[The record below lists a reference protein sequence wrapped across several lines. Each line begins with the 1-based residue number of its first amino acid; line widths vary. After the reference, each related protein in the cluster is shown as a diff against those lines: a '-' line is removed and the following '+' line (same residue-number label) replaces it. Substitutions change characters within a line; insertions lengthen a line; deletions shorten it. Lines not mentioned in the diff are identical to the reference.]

1 MAGQTACRAIVVCNL
16 PRFWAYIRAMIGLSK
31 RIRSSFATNQKRCSS
46 TRWRFRAVRGNFIA
60 PLAHPN
66 SKKKTTN
73 LLRQKKG
80 IKGAV
85 FKSFIFLLT
94 GQKEI
99 CFIIV
104 LTGGERGSE
113 NDISNSACAFPDFVG
128 LNITSS
134 CTNENAAISPLES
147 CTQKKQIRQNTKNL
161 VLLTKRS
168 FR

>member
-1 MAGQTACRAIVVCNL
+1 MAGQTACRAIVACNL
-16 PRFWAYIRAMIGLSK
+16 PRFCAYIRAMIGPSK

-85 FKSFIFLLT
+85 FKSFIFLSDGAEGNMFHYCTYRRWKRIRKWYLKFRLCISWLRRVKYHLQLYQWKRCNFST
-94 GQKEI
+94 GK
-99 CFIIV
+99 
-104 LTGGERGSE
+104 LY
-113 NDISNSACAFPDFVG
+113 
-128 LNITSS
+128 
-134 CTNENAAISPLES
+134 
-147 CTQKKQIRQNTKNL
+147 TKNTNSSKHL
-161 VLLTKRS
+161 KLSTVDKKEL
-168 FR
+168 